1 MKSNQLETAPIGKL
15 LIKYS
20 VPAIIGML
28 VTALYNVVDR
38 MFIGHIPNVGSLAIT
53 GVGVTM
59 PISTIILAFSM
70 LIGAGATA
78 QISIKL
84 GQGKKEDASSVIGNA
99 ITLGIIVSLII
110 TVLGLIFRNYIL
122 HKFGASEG
130 TLPYAKAY
138 IDIILIGTVFNVIG
152 FIMSNTIRS
161 DGSPRLSATI
171 MVIGCLTNIVLDWL
185 LIFGF
190 NLGIQGAAIATT
202 ISQMLTAVIGLG
214 YYISGKSNIGFKK
227 ESLKLNKKIVIAIV
241 SIGVAPFS
249 MQIAASLIQV
259 ISNNA
264 LKTYGSDLAIG
275 AMTTIS
281 SVSLMCLMPIF
292 GLNQGAQPIIGY
304 NYGAKKEKRYKE
316 AYLLSLK
323 IATVILT
330 VAFIVVQLF
339 PTVIIG
345 FFNKDPE
352 LMSISIKGIRMY
364 LLTLPII
371 GIAITGSN
379 FMQSIGKAKES
390 MVISL
395 LRQVILLIPL
405 MLILPRFWGVD
416 GIWIAQPISDIIAT
430 IVTAILL
437 IKQFRKVEKEDQVAI
452 GKEEE
457 RNILAKEAN

>member
-1 MKSNQLETAPIGKL
+1 MKTHQLETEPIGKL

-20 VPAIIGML
+20 VPAIIGMV

-53 GVGVTM
+53 GIGITM

-84 GQGKKEDASSVIGNA
+84 GQGKKEEASKVIGNA
-99 ITLGIIVSLII
+99 MTLGIIVALII
-110 TVLGLIFRNYIL
+110 TLVGLTFINPIL
-122 HKFGASEG
+122 YKFGASEG
-130 TLPYAKAY
+130 TLSYAKAY
-138 IDIILIGTVFNVIG
+138 INIILIGTVFNVIG

-161 DGSPRLSATI
+161 DGSPKLSAVI

-185 LIFGF
+185 FIFKF
-190 NLGIQGAAIATT
+190 NLGIQGAAIATV
-202 ISQMLTAVIGLG
+202 ISQMLTTIIGLG

-227 ESLKLNKKIVIAIV
+227 RNLKLDKKIVIAIV

-259 ISNNA
+259 MSNNA

-304 NYGAKKEKRYKE
+304 NYGAQKKERYKE

-323 IATVILT
+323 VATVILT
-330 VAFIVVQLF
+330 IAFIIVQVF

-345 FFNKDPE
+345 FFNKEPE
-352 LMSISIKGIRMY
+352 LMSISIKGIRLY

-379 FMQSIGKAKES
+379 FMQSIGKGKES
-390 MVISL
+390 MFISL

-405 MLILPRFWGVD
+405 MLILPRIWGVD
-416 GIWIAQPISDIIAT
+416 GIWIAQPISDFIAT
-430 IVTAILL
+430 VITGIMLV
-437 IKQFRKVEKEDQVAI
+437 KQFKEVKI
-452 GKEEE
+452 EELGKEQEE
-457 RNILAKEAN
+457 KKSILIEKAN

>member
-1 MKSNQLETAPIGKL
+1 MKTNQLETEPIGKL
-15 LIKYS
+15 LLKYS
-20 VPAIIGML
+20 IPAMIGML

-59 PISTIILAFSM
+59 PISTIILAFAM
-70 LIGAGATA
+70 LIGVGATA

-84 GQGKKEDASSVIGNA
+84 GQGKKDEAAKVVGNA
-99 ITLGIIVSLII
+99 ITLGVIVSLII
-110 TVLGLIFRNYIL
+110 TVLGLIFSNSIL
-122 HKFGASEG
+122 YKFGASEG
-130 TLPYAKAY
+130 TLPYAKTY
-138 IDIILIGTVFNVIG
+138 IDIILIGTIFNIIG
-152 FIMSNTIRS
+152 FIMSNTIRG
-161 DGSPRLSATI
+161 DGSPKLSATI

-185 LIFGF
+185 FIFGLG
-190 NLGIQGAAIATT
+190 LGIKGAAIATS
-202 ISQMLTAVIGLG
+202 ISQMLTAIIGLS
-214 YYISGKSNIGFKK
+214 YYIRGKSNIGFKK
-227 ESLKLNKKIVIAIV
+227 ENLKIDKKIMIAIV

-259 ISNNA
+259 ISNNS
-264 LKTYGSDLAIG
+264 LKTYGGDLAIG

-281 SVSLMCLMPIF
+281 SVALMCLMPIF

-304 NYGAKKEKRYKE
+304 NYGANKIERYKR

-323 IATVILT
+323 VATIILT
-330 VAFIVVQLF
+330 VAFVIVQVF

-352 LMSISIKGIRMY
+352 LMNISIRGIRIY

-379 FMQSIGKAKES
+379 FMQSIGRAKES
-390 MVISL
+390 MLISL

-405 MLILPRFWGVD
+405 ILILPRFLELD
-416 GIWIAQPISDIIAT
+416 GIWIAQPISDIIAAS
-430 IVTAILL
+430 VTAILL
-437 IKQFRKVEKEDQVAI
+437 VKQFKEVEKEEQ

-457 RNILAKEAN
+457 RNILIKEAN

>member
-1 MKSNQLETAPIGKL
+1 MLKINQLETEPIGKL
-15 LIKYS
+15 LLKYS
-20 VPAIIGML
+20 IPAIIGMI

-38 MFIGHIPNVGSLAIT
+38 MFIGHIPEVGSLAIT

-84 GQGKKEDASSVIGNA
+84 GQGKKEEASKVIGNA
-99 ITLGIIVSLII
+99 ITLGVILALII
-110 TVLGLIFRNYIL
+110 TFLGLTFSNPIL
-122 HKFGASEG
+122 YKFGASEG

-138 IDIILIGTVFNVIG
+138 INIILIGTIFNVIG

-161 DGSPRLSATI
+161 DGSPKLSAAI

-190 NLGIQGAAIATT
+190 NLGIKGAAIATS
-202 ISQMLTAVIGLG
+202 ISQMLTAIIGLW
-214 YYISGKSNIGFKK
+214 YYVSGKSNIGFKK
-227 ESLKLNKKIVIAIV
+227 ESLKLDKKVVIAIL

-281 SVSLMCLMPIF
+281 SVALMCLMPIF

-304 NYGAKKEKRYKE
+304 NYGAKKKERYKK

-323 IATVILT
+323 VATIILT
-330 VAFIVVQLF
+330 VAFIIVQVF

-352 LMSISIKGIRMY
+352 LMSISIKGIRIY

-390 MVISL
+390 MFISL

-405 MLILPRFWGVD
+405 ILILPRTFGLD
-416 GIWIAQPISDIIAT
+416 GIWIAQPISDITAT
-430 IVTAILL
+430 IVTAIIL
-437 IKQFRKVEKEDQVAI
+437 IKQFKEVEKEEQE
-452 GKEEE
+452 KEED
-457 RNILAKEAN
+457 ILMKEAN

>member
-1 MKSNQLETAPIGKL
+1 MLKINQLETESIGKL
-15 LIKYS
+15 LLKYS
-20 VPAIIGML
+20 IPAIIGMI

-38 MFIGHIPNVGSLAIT
+38 MFIGHIPHVGSLAIT

-70 LIGAGATA
+70 LIGVGATA

-84 GQGKKEDASSVIGNA
+84 GQGKKEEASKVVGNA
-99 ITLGIIVSLII
+99 ITLGVILALII
-110 TVLGLIFRNYIL
+110 TFIGLAFINPIL
-122 HKFGASEG
+122 YKFGASEG

-138 IDIILIGTVFNVIG
+138 INIILIGTIFNVIG
-152 FIMSNTIRS
+152 FIMSNTIRG
-161 DGSPRLSATI
+161 DGSPKLSATI
-171 MVIGCLTNIVLDWL
+171 MVIGCLTNIVLDWV

-190 NLGIQGAAIATT
+190 NLGIQGAAIATA

-227 ESLKLNKKIVIAIV
+227 ESLKPDKKVVIAIL
-241 SIGVAPFS
+241 SIGMAPFS

-281 SVSLMCLMPIF
+281 SVALMCLMPIF
-292 GLNQGAQPIIGY
+292 GLNQGVQPIIGY
-304 NYGAKKEKRYKE
+304 NYGAKKKERYKK

-323 IATVILT
+323 VATVILT
-330 VAFIVVQLF
+330 VAFIIVQVF

-390 MVISL
+390 MLISL

-405 MLILPRFWGVD
+405 ILILPRFFGLD

-430 IVTAILL
+430 IVTAVILVKQFKEVGKDEQEKDEEIL
-437 IKQFRKVEKEDQVAI
+437 IKK
-452 GKEEE
+452 
-457 RNILAKEAN
+457 AN

>member
-1 MKSNQLETAPIGKL
+1 LLKINQLETEPIGKL
-15 LIKYS
+15 LLKYS
-20 VPAIIGML
+20 IPAIIGMI

-38 MFIGHIPNVGSLAIT
+38 MFIGHIPDVGSLAIT

-70 LIGAGATA
+70 LIGVGATA

-84 GQGKKEDASSVIGNA
+84 GQGKKEEASKVVGNA
-99 ITLGIIVSLII
+99 ITLGIILALII
-110 TVLGLIFRNYIL
+110 TFIGLTFSNSIL
-122 HKFGASEG
+122 YKFGASEG

-138 IDIILIGTVFNVIG
+138 INIILIGTIFNVIG
-152 FIMSNTIRS
+152 FIMSNTIRG
-161 DGSPRLSATI
+161 DGSPKLSAAI

-190 NLGIQGAAIATT
+190 NLGIQGAAIATS
-202 ISQMLTAVIGLG
+202 ISQMLTAIIGLW
-214 YYISGKSNIGFKK
+214 YYVSGKSNIGFKK
-227 ESLKLNKKIVIAIV
+227 ESLKLDKKVVIAIL

-281 SVSLMCLMPIF
+281 SVALMCLMPIF

-304 NYGAKKEKRYKE
+304 NYGAKKKERYKK

-323 IATVILT
+323 VATIILT
-330 VAFIVVQLF
+330 VAFIIVQVF

-352 LMSISIKGIRMY
+352 LMSISIKGIRIY

-390 MVISL
+390 MLISL

-405 MLILPRFWGVD
+405 ILILPRTFGLD
-416 GIWIAQPISDIIAT
+416 GIWIAQPISDITAT
-430 IVTAILL
+430 IVTAIIL
-437 IKQFRKVEKEDQVAI
+437 IKQFKEVEKEEQEKD
-452 GKEEE
+452 ED
-457 RNILAKEAN
+457 ILMKEAN